1 MTSKTDTTYN
11 GYFQRR
17 AGAPRLLLKS
27 LAARIRGTAR
37 SESQIRNGIS
47 NLEPLRW
54 LLKSRL
60 DRNVVVNFEIQELLF
75 DSATSE
81 LAPCNP
87 LHSRQM
93 MSVLTLHHC
102 PHVSYWVDSLYH
114 CAHILPV
121 INGRCNMSS
130 GVSPGWMR
138 VNVGGSQVVSYLQR
152 LFQLK
157 YTGHLAAVT
166 LYVIELLHKHSYR
179 LPPRSLEKWCSAEF
193 YEQEVQRMQLPFS
206 AMVLGGVVI
215 VEEMQERRAQQ
226 LRRLQ
231 EINAWRREEMLQQDQ
246 ERLDKLLEML
256 EDGYLEQFHKNLVQL
271 NMDSAEELQSY
282 INKLSLV
289 VDQGRQRLLQVIIGS
304 SYNER
309 SKEILDKNLLQSAQ
323 DLRLGQRFP
332 FQQDSDP
339 KHTAKQVHGTG
350 LLKRLGRK
358 NQLSSVVTLTTEIP
372 TASGNNVSTRTVR
385 QEFYEMSFYGRAAAH
400 TSLRSPCAMPSVGW
414 SGVKLAAIGLW
425 GSGNAFSGVLNHAS
439 PSRSPM
445 DKSGFGECQENAT
458 CLNA

>member
-1 MTSKTDTTYN
+1 M
-11 GYFQRR
+11 
-17 AGAPRLLLKS
+17 
-27 LAARIRGTAR
+27 I
-37 SESQIRNGIS
+37 
-47 NLEPLRW
+47 PLRW

-93 MSVLTLHHC
+93 MSVLLFECYRVPNAVVGDSTYITTLLSATPP
-102 PHVSYWVDSLYH
+102 PHTHTGIVLSSSYH

-332 FQQDSDP
+332 FQQDI
-339 KHTAKQVHGTG
+339 HGTG